1 MRFAPC
7 SALLLLAAGPLAAQS
22 SKDLTRA
29 AATITEADVRAR
41 INIIADDS
49 MMGRDTPSPG
59 LEMTAAYVASQFKK
73 AGLKPAGDSG
83 TYFQRFPLV
92 RRRLLAARSELRFT
106 SADGVE
112 IILPFATSAAQLG
125 RGSGATEKS
134 GGVTLLG
141 GTLDPAALRP
151 DDLKGR
157 FVVMALDLDHLP
169 ANIDA
174 LAGAIIQAG
183 ASAIVVVTP
192 DDSAGF
198 AGRLARQERVRVS
211 RAGPAEGPG
220 GPLIVQVR
228 ESDIVAQ
235 APQASQTFEQMRA
248 AVAPL
253 VQVLPDWQGSAVVTD
268 TALGETSAPNVVA
281 LLEGRDK
288 SLRGSY
294 VVYSAHMDHVGIT
307 PGLPDSINNGAD
319 DDASG
324 TVGVI
329 EMAEAFSRPGARPKR
344 SVLFI
349 TVSGEEK
356 GLWGSDYFVTHPTVP
371 LKDMVADLN
380 MDMIGRNWPD
390 TIVAI
395 GREHSDLGQTL
406 ATVNAA
412 HPELGMTAIDDRW
425 PEENFYFRSDHFNFA
440 KNGVPILFFFNGVH
454 ADYHQVSDSPDKI
467 ESDKESRIIKL
478 LFYLGQAVAN
488 APMRPQWNPDS
499 YAKIVQPPKVAS

>member
-22 SKDLTRA
+22 SKDLTKA

-319 DDASG
+319 DDGSG
-324 TVGVI
+324 TVGLM
-329 EMAEAFSRPGARPKR
+329 ELAEAFGQKKARPMR
-344 SVLFI
+344 SVLFVG
-349 TVSGEEK
+349 VSGEEK
-356 GLWGSDYFVTHPTVP
+356 GLWGSAWFTAHPTVP
-371 LKDMVADLN
+371 IDSMVADLN
-380 MDMIGRNWPD
+380 IDMIGRNWKD
-390 TIVAI
+390 TIAVI
-395 GREHSDLGQTL
+395 GREHSNLGAIL
-406 ATVNAA
+406 DTVAA
-412 HPELGMTAIDDRW
+412 QHPQLDMAPVADMW
-425 PEENFYFRSDHFNFA
+425 PDEQLYFRSDHYNFA
-440 KNGVPILFFFNGVH
+440 KKGVPILFFTSGLH
-454 ADYHQVSDSPDKI
+454 EDYHKPSDSPDKI
-467 ESDKESRIIKL
+467 EAEKEARLLQL
-478 LFYLGQAVAN
+478 LFYLGEDVAN
-488 APMRPQWNPDS
+488 STARPQWNPES
-499 YAKIVQPPKVAS
+499 YQKIVTEGN

>member
-319 DDASG
+319 DDGSG
-324 TVGVI
+324 TVGLM
-329 EMAEAFSRPGARPKR
+329 ELAEAFGQKKARPMR
-344 SVLFI
+344 SVLFVG
-349 TVSGEEK
+349 VSGEEK
-356 GLWGSDYFVTHPTVP
+356 GLWGSAWFTAHPTVP
-371 LKDMVADLN
+371 IDSMVADLN
-380 MDMIGRNWPD
+380 IDMIGRNWKD
-390 TIVAI
+390 TIAVI
-395 GREHSDLGQTL
+395 GREHSNLGAIL
-406 ATVNAA
+406 DTVAA
-412 HPELGMTAIDDRW
+412 QHPQLDMAPVADMW
-425 PEENFYFRSDHFNFA
+425 PDEQLYFRSDHYNFA
-440 KNGVPILFFFNGVH
+440 KKGVPILFFTSGLH
-454 ADYHQVSDSPDKI
+454 EDYHKPSDSPDKI
-467 ESDKESRIIKL
+467 EAEKEARLLQL
-478 LFYLGQAVAN
+478 LFYLGEDVAN
-488 APMRPQWNPDS
+488 STARPQWNPES
-499 YAKIVQPPKVAS
+499 YQKIVTEGN